1 MPVPVPVLVVP
12 MLVVVVG
19 VIVAVEIEGPYI
31 GLIQASVPEH
41 LGAEGGDKPLVVL
54 LTTETNVTVLCAK
67 AVEAAT
73 RAAGRMVE
81 GRIFAG

>member
-1 MPVPVPVLVVP
+1 MS
-12 MLVVVVG
+12 
-19 VIVAVEIEGPYI
+19 AS
-31 GLIQASVPEH
+31 QA
-41 LGAEGGDKPLVVL
+41 GAERGDKPLVVLL

-81 GRIFAG
+81 GRIFAGWGGIVEGVVVGVGSGDVVLGAACTSVRAAV